1 MSRSPNPPR
10 GPAHDR
16 PLQRAT
22 LDEERGHDAYRPATH
37 LAEPTVCPDCRA
49 VFEAG
54 HWRRQEALPGAA
66 EHRCPACLRIRAHDP
81 AGTVSLRGPFF
92 REHCDEIMA
101 LVRHVS
107 DRAGADHPLQRLM
120 QIDEDDDG
128 ALISTT
134 SAHLARAIGKAVG
147 DAWKGEL
154 DLDPKAEAAPRVR
167 WQR

>member
-1 MSRSPNPPR
+1 MEIERMALWPR
-10 GPAHDR
+10 R
-16 PLQRAT
+16 
-22 LDEERGHDAYRPATH
+22 
-37 LAEPTVCPDCRA
+37 
-49 VFEAG
+49 
-54 HWRRQEALPGAA
+54 
-66 EHRCPACLRIRAHDP
+66 RIRAPEIKDSRAQTLVALTT
-81 AGTVSLRGPFF
+81 AGRPVWTPRDYECLA
-92 REHCDEIMA
+92 REGFAKNPVAYRCIRMIAEA
-101 LVRHVS
+101 AASAPLVVFHEGRRV
-107 DRAGADHPLQRLM
+107 ADHPLQRLM